1 MTKAEFYNK
10 IVEFLGVSFSERY
23 LAGDLLIEKIAAS
36 ISQNQSLE
44 IKNFG
49 KFSKM
54 ENKENSIVFIDNISE
69 NPIKIT
75 FEIKNPKSKN
85 ELDEDTAFSLGVGK
99 PLIPLKKDD
108 EWGGESD
115 ISLTILK
122 KSLGERI
129 NEYLS
134 KSIIK
139 GINGNNSHRGE
150 SSAFLNYTLEDE
162 DKENEFDSSNSDRD
176 LINLLNDFS
185 EMSNPDSLIKVEE
198 DSSSPENENE
208 FDQILKSMLAERDDN
223 ENYSPPEPTE
233 LDENEKEDPITWDWG
248 DELKK
253 EIALETELEEDDD
266 SLIINE
272 PEHEAKFIENNKEDL
287 FEKLAKTIQQS
298 ESDINEIKKN
308 YDYEEEQDFIEEDED
323 DDKEFLSKDAELE
336 NEEESDTDFYDDQ
349 FRNTNN
355 KSFELTNTAQNGT
368 QTDRYK
374 EKSNKEPI
382 YNKKIITIIGLL
394 ILFSVIVGVG
404 YYFLFMNKQTSEDLI
419 VEQKLEDPVEIKI
432 DTTIIPKN
440 STDLNDIP
448 TERKTV
454 IAQKPPSTRVDQKI
468 GNDTKTSMDQKVANL
483 IFFDGS
489 NYNVQV
495 SSWRNQAK
503 AIGEVDRLKKQGLVA
518 FVMEAYLPEK
528 GGTWYRVRVGNFKSI
543 NEAKSFLSKQN

>member
-99 PLIPLKKDD
+99 PLIPLKKED

-115 ISLTILK
+115 TSLTILK

-129 NEYLS
+129 SEYLS
-134 KSIIK
+134 KAIIK
-139 GINGNNSHRGE
+139 DVNDNYAHRGE

-162 DKENEFDSSNSDRD
+162 DKENEFESSNSDRD

-185 EMSNPDSLIKVEE
+185 EMSNPDSIIKVEE

-308 YDYEEEQDFIEEDED
+308 YDYEEEQDFIKEDED
-323 DDKEFLSKDAELE
+323 DDKEFLSKDAELDS
-336 NEEESDTDFYDDQ
+336 EEEPVKEFYDDQ
-349 FRNTNN
+349 FRNNN
-355 KSFELTNTAQNGT
+355 KSIESTNTDQIGPET
-368 QTDRYK
+368 EQYK
-374 EKSNKEPI
+374 INSNKEPI

-404 YYFLFMNKQTSEDLI
+404 YYFLFMNKPTKENLEI
-419 VEQKLEDPVEIKI
+419 KQKLDDPVEIKI

-440 STDLNDIP
+440 RTDFNNEP
-448 TERKTV
+448 KERNTVVTQKTPKT
-454 IAQKPPSTRVDQKI
+454 IVDQKM
-468 GNDTKTSMDQKVANL
+468 GNESKTPKDQKVANL

-503 AIGEVDRLKKQGLVA
+503 AIGEVDRLKKQGLIA